1 MKKII
6 LIALFVFGIN
16 INLSADYISGFA
28 QCKHSTIFNGKTIFI
43 VKGKGSKE
51 RTSTLAMAAFLNAEY
66 SHEITKYCKS
76 DTIYSNGYIY
86 SFKTK
91 SGANKHFTELINDYK
106 NESYIEKI
114 ILIKNGYDE
123 DDWR

>member
-6 LIALFVFGIN
+6 LMTLLILGSGM
-16 INLSADYISGFA
+16 NLSADYIAGYA
-28 QCKHSTIFNGKTIFI
+28 MCKHATVFNGNTIFI
-43 VKGKGSKE
+43 VKGRGSKE

-66 SHEITKYCKS
+66 SNEITKYCES
-76 DTIYSNGYIY
+76 DTMYSNGYVY

-91 SGANKHFTELINDYK
+91 SGANKHFSELITDYK
-106 NESYIEKI
+106 DESFITKI
-114 ILIKNGYDE
+114 ILIKEGYDE